1 MKKIV
6 KKFNNLVKN
15 TIVKLQNKTNSNLK
29 ISNFNKYLIAIFYL
43 LFVYLFYLSLPILF
57 DKTWVQTNIEKKLLE
72 EFKINLSTSANI
84 SYRILPA
91 PHFLIKNSMMLTN
104 NAKKNKS
111 TVEIKNLKIFIKQNN
126 FFDRE
131 KMDIK
136 EVIIDNMN
144 FYMFRNTFSILSD
157 ISSDKLSHK
166 KIKINDSNIF
176 LKDNFG
182 EIITIIKIPKA
193 LLFFD
198 DKKLSNLFNL
208 NGKVYNIPFEF
219 NVKNKINS
227 VKNKKIR
234 INIADLKLKIFN
246 ESNKKNDESI
256 EGVNS
261 ISFLNST
268 INTKYNIRQKIISFG
283 AVDSKISTSKINYDG
298 KLSINPFDLDLNI
311 NLGNSKISQLFKFNP
326 ILIEFLRSGLLFN
339 DNISLK
345 ALITSKSNLN
355 DEIFQSAKINIHI
368 VNGKINF
375 DNTRFINHK
384 IGSLELNNSNFFL
397 KNDNLILNT
406 DILVDIKN
414 SPALFSFLNTNKNS
428 RKFLKNILINLDYD
442 FSNNLIKFNN
452 IKIDNKDFNDK
463 LLNIMADFRDNN
475 FNNLNKTRRLINELL
490 NAYEG

>member
-43 LFVYLFYLSLPILF
+43 LFVYLFYLSLSILF

-311 NLGNSKISQLFKFNP
+311 NLGNSKIFSP
-326 ILIEFLRSGLLFN
+326 
-339 DNISLK
+339 
-345 ALITSKSNLN
+345 
-355 DEIFQSAKINIHI
+355 
-368 VNGKINF
+368 
-375 DNTRFINHK
+375 
-384 IGSLELNNSNFFL
+384 EL
-397 KNDNLILNT
+397 
-406 DILVDIKN
+406 
-414 SPALFSFLNTNKNS
+414 
-428 RKFLKNILINLDYD
+428 
-442 FSNNLIKFNN
+442 
-452 IKIDNKDFNDK
+452 
-463 LLNIMADFRDNN
+463 
-475 FNNLNKTRRLINELL
+475 
-490 NAYEG
+490 